1 MLVEPML
8 PTLVKSPF
16 SNPAWI
22 FEPKWDGFRGVC
34 YIADGEARFFSRRR
48 NDLTKRFPALQSV
61 AGSIKAE
68 SAILDGEIVAL
79 DKNGTPHFEGLRASR
94 LEHFTIVYFAFDLM
108 YLNGENLTQLPL
120 MDRKA
125 TLRRIMSKRKN
136 SRLLFTDHVI
146 GEGKRLFAELE
157 KPKLEGMVAK
167 LSSSF
172 YLGGRTRDWLKIK
185 TSAGREEMRLRSEA
199 WQS

>member
-22 FEPKWDGFRGVC
+22 FEAKWDGFRAVC
-34 YIADGEARFFSRRR
+34 YIEYGGARFFSRRR

-68 SAILDGEIVAL
+68 SAIIDGEIVAL
-79 DKNGTPHFEGLRASR
+79 DEKGTPHFEGLRASR
-94 LEHFTIVYFAFDLM
+94 SEHFTIVYFAFDLM
-108 YLNGENLTQLPL
+108 NLNGEDLSQLPL
-120 MDRKA
+120 IDRKA
-125 TLRRIMSKRKN
+125 KLKRIVLKRRN
-136 SRLLFTDHVI
+136 SRLFFTDHVI

-157 KPKLEGMVAK
+157 KRKLEGMVAK
-167 LSSSF
+167 RADS
-172 YLGGRTRDWLKIK
+172 YYVGGRTRDWLKIK
-185 TSAGREEMRLRSEA
+185 TTAGREEMRKRSEA
-199 WQS
+199 WQV